1 MSALTPRPGIMKI
14 APYVPGK
21 DSIDGKE
28 TIAKLSSNEGALGPS
43 PKAMAAYAKAASEL
57 HRYPDGDT
65 AKLRKALGRHY
76 GLDPARIVCGAGSD
90 EILNLLVRAYCGPG
104 DELLYSQYGFL
115 MYAINALGVGAT
127 PVAAPAK
134 GYGSDIDAMLAA
146 VTDKTRIVCLAN
158 PNNPTGTYVSKDD
171 VRRLHAGLPK
181 NVLLIIDAAY
191 AEYVSRNDYE
201 SGVELVDQA
210 ENVVMTRT
218 FSKIYGLGGLR
229 LGWMYGPAGIV
240 DVMSRLR
247 QPFNE
252 ARARA
257 GAERRQLRAGR
268 LRLEGTRRR
277 GQRMADE
284 RRPDPAPRGG
294 LRPARAPAHH
304 GGNRGRGEGGAGFAG
319 PLRGGEMTEPLF
331 DKIALIGIGLIGGSI
346 ALEARKRGLARSI
359 VAATRSPETAA
370 LANRL
375 KLADHCGTDLAEAC
389 KDADLVIVCTPVG
402 ACGAATKAIASS
414 LKPGCIVSDVG
425 SVKQTVIADM
435 APHIPKGVHFV
446 PAHPVA
452 GTENSGPE
460 AALLDLFQGRWC
472 ILTPLPDSDEAAV
485 ARLEAFWTG
494 LGSQVERI
502 DAKDHDR
509 ILAITSH
516 LPHLIAYTIVGTA
529 DDLGGHLNSEV
540 LKFAAGG
547 FRDFTRIAA
556 SDPTMWRDVFMNNR
570 EAVLEVL
577 QRFQE
582 DLFYLQRAIRWGEGD
597 KLFDLF
603 TRTREI
609 RRALIHLN
617 QA

>member
-65 AKLRKALGRHY
+65 SKLRKAIGRHY

-134 GYGSDIDAMLAA
+134 DYGSDIDALLAA

-191 AEYVSRNDYE
+191 AEYVSKNDYE

-229 LGWMYGPAGIV
+229 LGWMYGPAAIV

-247 QPFNE
+247 QPFNVNLAAQIAGIAALDDIAHTDASRTNNDIWLPWLSTE
-252 ARARA
+252 LTKLGLKPLPSVGNFLLVGFGSKERA
-257 GAERRQLRAGR
+257 
-268 LRLEGTRRR
+268 
-277 GQRMADE
+277 MAANEWMMND
-284 RRPDPAPRGG
+284 
-294 LRPARAPAHH
+294 
-304 GGNRGRGEGGAGFAG
+304 
-319 PLRGGEMTEPLF
+319 
-331 DKIALIGIGLIGGSI
+331 GLIPRLVAGYGLPEHLRITVGTETEVKAVQAS
-346 ALEARKRGLARSI
+346 LARF
-359 VAATRSPETAA
+359 VAA
-370 LANRL
+370 
-375 KLADHCGTDLAEAC
+375 
-389 KDADLVIVCTPVG
+389 
-402 ACGAATKAIASS
+402 
-414 LKPGCIVSDVG
+414 
-425 SVKQTVIADM
+425 
-435 APHIPKGVHFV
+435 PK
-446 PAHPVA
+446 
-452 GTENSGPE
+452 
-460 AALLDLFQGRWC
+460 
-472 ILTPLPDSDEAAV
+472 
-485 ARLEAFWTG
+485 
-494 LGSQVERI
+494 
-502 DAKDHDR
+502 
-509 ILAITSH
+509 
-516 LPHLIAYTIVGTA
+516 
-529 DDLGGHLNSEV
+529 
-540 LKFAAGG
+540 
-547 FRDFTRIAA
+547 
-556 SDPTMWRDVFMNNR
+556 
-570 EAVLEVL
+570 
-577 QRFQE
+577 
-582 DLFYLQRAIRWGEGD
+582 
-597 KLFDLF
+597 
-603 TRTREI
+603 
-609 RRALIHLN
+609 
-617 QA
+617 

>member
-21 DSIDGKE
+21 DSIDGKP

-65 AKLRKALGRHY
+65 AKLRAALGRHY

-134 GYGSDIDAMLAA
+134 GYGSDVDAMLAA

-247 QPFNE
+247 QPFNVNSAAQIAGIAALE
-252 ARARA
+252 DISHTDASRTNNDIWLPWLSAELTKLGLEPVPSVGNFLLVGFGSKERAVA
-257 GAERRQLRAGR
+257 ANEWL
-268 LRLEGTRRR
+268 
-277 GQRMADE
+277 MND
-284 RRPDPAPRGG
+284 
-294 LRPARAPAHH
+294 
-304 GGNRGRGEGGAGFAG
+304 
-319 PLRGGEMTEPLF
+319 
-331 DKIALIGIGLIGGSI
+331 GLIPRLVAGYGLPEHLRI
-346 ALEARKRGLARSI
+346 TVGTEAEVKAVQASLARF
-359 VAATRSPETAA
+359 VAA
-370 LANRL
+370 
-375 KLADHCGTDLAEAC
+375 K
-389 KDADLVIVCTPVG
+389 
-402 ACGAATKAIASS
+402 
-414 LKPGCIVSDVG
+414 
-425 SVKQTVIADM
+425 
-435 APHIPKGVHFV
+435 
-446 PAHPVA
+446 
-452 GTENSGPE
+452 
-460 AALLDLFQGRWC
+460 
-472 ILTPLPDSDEAAV
+472 
-485 ARLEAFWTG
+485 
-494 LGSQVERI
+494 
-502 DAKDHDR
+502 
-509 ILAITSH
+509 
-516 LPHLIAYTIVGTA
+516 
-529 DDLGGHLNSEV
+529 
-540 LKFAAGG
+540 
-547 FRDFTRIAA
+547 
-556 SDPTMWRDVFMNNR
+556 
-570 EAVLEVL
+570 
-577 QRFQE
+577 
-582 DLFYLQRAIRWGEGD
+582 
-597 KLFDLF
+597 
-603 TRTREI
+603 
-609 RRALIHLN
+609 
-617 QA
+617 